1 MSLQTGQ
8 ATSDIAAQITS
19 IQGATENAVTAIRGI
34 VGTIKRLNAA
44 GEVITAAVREQNEVT
59 QEIAAKVRGVS
70 ADAAMVSN
78 VIIDVTRSASVS
90 FSGTIQVL
98 WTAQDIDQPTSTLAR
113 EVDVL
118 LDTLR
123 TT

>member
-1 MSLQTGQ
+1 M
-8 ATSDIAAQITS
+8 IWS

-44 GEVITAAVREQNEVT
+44 GEVITAAVREQNDAT

-90 FSGTIQVL
+90 FSGTIQVW
-98 WTAQDIDQPTSTLAR
+98 WTAQDIDQPTSTLAC